1 MVLVGEGHLLVA
13 RLYAFVSFNTH
24 DAHTRWGTTLV
35 NPILEE
41 WKLRHSESIPA
52 RIIQLKGFRAGI
64 QTLTDALTQQP
75 T

>member
-13 RLYAFVSFNTH
+13 RLYAFVSFN
-24 DAHTRWGTTLV
+24 AHNERTRWGTTLV

-41 WKLRHSESIPA
+41 WKLRHSESKLPA

-64 QTLTDALTQQP
+64 QTLTQQP